1 MYYLIMRSLR
11 ERQELISFLKSKGI
25 LSVFHYVPLH
35 LSPVGRS
42 AGGKEGDCPITEEMS
57 DRLVRLPFYNELE
70 PSEQNRVI
78 DAVLE
83 FDNPTRTASTPSIRP
98 AANLRLMNRH
108 AQATAMRS

>member
-1 MYYLIMRSLR
+1 
-11 ERQELISFLKSKGI
+11 LKSKGI

-70 PSEQNRVI
+70 PSAQNRVI

-83 FDNPTRTASTPSIRP
+83 FDNPNRTASTPSIRP
-98 AANLRLMNRH
+98 AANLSFDESRRR
-108 AQATAMRS
+108 AQATVMRS